1 MVGRALGGVVAM
13 KPVRIVVAGVNGY
26 GRNHLANVGRLAAMG
41 RAELVGVCD
50 VRPPSG
56 LGVPV
61 SADLPALIRETGA
74 EIAVIATPIHTH
86 APLAVAALEVGAH
99 VLLEKPPA
107 PSVEEFAAISAAM
120 AETGRACQV
129 GFQSLGSEAIPAAR
143 DVLGEPI
150 RGIGVAGAWTRPFG
164 YYTRSAWAGHR
175 RLDGVDVMDGAL
187 TNPFAH
193 AVATALAVAGAD
205 TADSIAGIELE
216 LHRANAIESDDTS
229 SARLRLADGTVIAI
243 TVTLCSERLRTEP
256 YLHLHGER
264 NSARL
269 FYTLDEI
276 ETGGARTGY
285 GRADLLG
292 NLIAHVRDGADLLV
306 PLART
311 GGFTRLLD
319 AIRLAPE
326 PRPIDPRFI
335 RTDPSRLVLPGIE
348 DLAVRS
354 ARDLR
359 TLSELDFPESLG
371 SRPEP
376 WPEPVLRAGGR
387 DVAVYAERGDLQ
399 ATDAPRPHLHPV
411 RTLGGTVVTEV
422 QPDDHVHHFGAGVA
436 ISDVD
441 GANFWGG
448 STYVRG
454 EGPKML
460 PNHGRQRRRT
470 LRPVDGG
477 YAESL
482 DWVGPDG
489 TVLAGEERT
498 LTARPVEGGWALDFA
513 FTLTGRTGR
522 PLVLQ
527 SSACKGRTGA
537 GYGGFFWR
545 APKDAT
551 GLDVF
556 TAEASGEE
564 AVHGSVTPWLA
575 LTSDAWSLVFVQTAG
590 LDPWFVR
597 VAEYPGVGPALAWD
611 EPLTVPG
618 RLERALTVVV
628 ADGRLTPGRAR
639 DLVEGMA

>member
-1 MVGRALGGVVAM
+1 MRH
-13 KPVRIVVAGVNGY
+13 VRVVVAGVNGY
-26 GRNHLANVGRLAAMG
+26 GRHHLQNVGRLAALG
-41 RAELVGVCD
+41 RAELAGVCD

-74 EIAVIATPIHTH
+74 EVAVIATPIHTH
-86 APLAVAALEVGAH
+86 APLAVAALRAGAH

-107 PSVEEFAAISAAM
+107 PSLEEFAAVSAAVD
-120 AETGRACQV
+120 ETGLACQV
-129 GFQSLGSEAIPAAR
+129 GFQSLGSAAIPAAR
-143 DVLGEPI
+143 DLLGEPV
-150 RGIGVAGAWTRPFG
+150 RGIGVAGAWTRPFD

-193 AVATALAVAGAD
+193 AVASALAVAGAD
-205 TADSIAGIELE
+205 TADSIAGIDLE
-216 LHRANAIESDDTS
+216 LYRANGIESDDTS

-243 TVTLCSERLRTEP
+243 TVSLCSDRRRTEP
-256 YLHLHGER
+256 YLHLHGTTR
-264 NSARL
+264 SARL

-276 ETGGARTGY
+276 EAGGVRTGY
-285 GRADLLG
+285 DRTDLLG

-319 AIRLAPE
+319 AIRRAPE
-326 PRPIDPRFI
+326 PRPVEGRFV
-335 RTDPSRLVLPGIE
+335 RAEPSRLVLPGIE
-348 DLAVRS
+348 DLAVR
-354 ARDLR
+354 AAAELK
-359 TLSELDFPESLG
+359 TLSELGFPESLG
-371 SRPEP
+371 SVRAP
-376 WPEPVLRAGGR
+376 WPETVLRADGR
-387 DVAVYAERGDLQ
+387 DVAAYTERGDLQ
-399 ATDAPRPHLHPV
+399 PSDAPRPHLHPV

-422 QPDDHVHHFGAGVA
+422 QPDDHVHHFGASVA

-448 STYVRG
+448 STYVRD

-460 PNHGRQRRRT
+460 ADHGRQRRRT
-470 LRPVDGG
+470 LRPIDGG

-489 TVLAGEERT
+489 TVVAAEERT
-498 LTARPVEGGWALDFA
+498 LTARAVPDAWALDFA
-513 FTLTGRTGR
+513 FTLTGRTRR

-527 SSACKGRTGA
+527 SSACKGRVGA

-545 APKDAT
+545 APKDSS
-551 GLDVF
+551 GLHVF
-556 TAEASGEE
+556 TGEASGEE

-575 LTSDAWSLVFVQTAG
+575 LASDAWTLVFVQTAG

-611 EPLTVPG
+611 EPLTVPES
-618 RLERALTVVV
+618 LHRAVTVVV
-628 ADGRLTPGRAR
+628 ADGRLTHDRAS
-639 DLVEGMA
+639 DLAEGTAG

>member
-1 MVGRALGGVVAM
+1 MR
-13 KPVRIVVAGVNGY
+13 PVRIVVAGVNGY
-26 GRNHLANVGRLAAMG
+26 GRRHLENVGRLAALG
-41 RAELVGVCD
+41 RAELAGVCD

-86 APLAVAALEVGAH
+86 APLAVAALRAGAH

-107 PSVEEFAAISAAM
+107 PSLEEFAAIAAAV
-120 AETGRACQV
+120 AETGLACQV
-129 GFQSLGSEAIPAAR
+129 GFQSLGSAAVPAAR
-143 DVLGEPI
+143 GVLGEPI
-150 RGIGVAGAWTRPFG
+150 RGIGVAGAWSRPFA
-164 YYTRSAWAGHR
+164 YYTRSAWAGRR
-175 RLDGVDVMDGAL
+175 RLDGADVMDGAL

-193 AVATALAVAGAD
+193 AVASALAVAGAD
-205 TADSIAGIELE
+205 TAESVAGVELE
-216 LHRANAIESDDTS
+216 LYRANGIESDDTS
-229 SARLRLADGTVIAI
+229 SARLRLAGGTVIAI
-243 TVTLCSERLRTEP
+243 TVSLCSDRRRTEP
-256 YLHLHGER
+256 YLHLHGENR
-264 NSARL
+264 SARL

-276 ETGGARTGY
+276 EAGGVRTGY
-285 GRADLLG
+285 DRTDLLG
-292 NLIAHVRDGADLLV
+292 NLIAHVRDGAGLLV

-319 AIRLAPE
+319 AIRRAPG
-326 PRPIDPRFI
+326 PRPVDARFV
-335 RTDPSRLVLPGIE
+335 RAEPSRLVLPGIE
-348 DLAVRS
+348 DLAVR
-354 ARDLR
+354 AAAELA
-359 TLSELDFPESLG
+359 TLSELGFPESLG
-371 SRPEP
+371 SVAAP
-376 WPEPVLRAGGR
+376 WPEPVLRAAGR
-387 DVAVYAERGDLQ
+387 EVAAYAERGDLQ
-399 ATDAPRPHLHPV
+399 ASDAPRPHLHPV

-441 GANFWGG
+441 GINFWGG

-454 EGPKML
+454 EGPRML
-460 PNHGRQRRRT
+460 PDHGRQRRWT
-470 LRPVDGG
+470 LRPIDGG

-489 TVLAGEERT
+489 TVVAAEERT
-498 LTARPVEGGWALDFA
+498 LTARAVPGAWALDFA

-545 APKDAT
+545 APKDAP

-556 TAEASGEE
+556 TGEASGEE

-575 LTSDAWSLVFVQTAG
+575 LTSDAWTLVFVQTAG

-611 EPLTVPG
+611 EPLTVAAS
-618 RLERALTVVV
+618 LHRAVTVVV
-628 ADGRLTPGRAR
+628 ADGRLTSEQAR
-639 DLVEGMA
+639 DLAEGTAV